1 MLIPNT
7 NYKIDRNIK
16 RIFLNDKII
25 KPIDGVYNITVN
37 DELVLNKDYLWL
49 ERLTILNLVLPND
62 FHYALE
68 YLDFHE
74 HTPYGVSKDVNFIPI
89 FRKPIYYDKI
99 YRIIARYPSYAVS
112 NTGIVK
118 NINSGAII
126 KCEDVKVFKYNRHR
140 LLDPITN
147 KHRIPATHRL
157 VAMCWCTNTDYK
169 NKNVIEHKDN
179 NKNNNYYKNLHWVTN
194 RHNVHKARVNNQGYL
209 VRNIETSV
217 ISYFK
222 TIGEVSNF
230 IGRSSKIDVSRTPL
244 HNQRI
249 WKGNSGIFEIQYKT
263 LNNIWVYD
271 KITSTKVIYEL
282 STSTGKIYFS
292 SIYKLLKHLKL
303 PANTTLL
310 DIILYLEQKLPGTKI
325 NTIIGNGTMRER
337 EVKNII
343 TGDIYSSAK
352 MKDLI
357 KITGIPKSTM
367 VKYLDLGWDDRII
380 NNWLM
385 RYKSTLPWSD
395 ELGLAY
401 SYNPSNKKIV
411 FTSDNG
417 EIIRFT
423 SISHASKALKIAQRT
438 VVKKIIKNKKIF
450 YNNKI
455 GYLSEY

>member
-1 MLIPNT
+1 M
-7 NYKIDRNIK
+7 
-16 RIFLNDKII
+16 
-25 KPIDGVYNITVN
+25 
-37 DELVLNKDYLWL
+37 
-49 ERLTILNLVLPND
+49 
-62 FHYALE
+62 
-68 YLDFHE
+68 
-74 HTPYGVSKDVNFIPI
+74 
-89 FRKPIYYDKI
+89 
-99 YRIIARYPSYAVS
+99 
-112 NTGIVK
+112 
-118 NINSGAII
+118 
-126 KCEDVKVFKYNRHR
+126 
-140 LLDPITN
+140 
-147 KHRIPATHRL
+147 
-157 VAMCWCTNTDYK
+157 
-169 NKNVIEHKDN
+169 
-179 NKNNNYYKNLHWVTN
+179 
-194 RHNVHKARVNNQGYL
+194 
-209 VRNIETSV
+209 
-217 ISYFK
+217 
-222 TIGEVSNF
+222 
-230 IGRSSKIDVSRTPL
+230 
-244 HNQRI
+244 
-249 WKGNSGIFEIQYKT
+249 
-263 LNNIWVYD
+263 
-271 KITSTKVIYEL
+271 
-282 STSTGKIYFS
+282 
-292 SIYKLLKHLKL
+292 
-303 PANTTLL
+303 
-310 DIILYLEQKLPGTKI
+310 YLEQKLPGTKI

-357 KITGIPKSTM
+357 NITGIPKSTM